1 MGRTEELMYIF
12 MMGLHGLSLRGSGFL
27 FSHWA
32 LGLGTTSDL
41 ETQQKNYD
49 FLSSGC

>member
-1 MGRTEELMYIF
+1 MV
-12 MMGLHGLSLRGSGFL
+12 GLHGFSLRGLVFF

-41 ETQQKNYD
+41 ETQ
-49 FLSSGC
+49 